1 MSKLI
6 KGCEIIDSNWT
17 LIEQGS
23 ELPLQAIAAGDL
35 VILPAHLW
43 LTNQDILRDKANVG
57 LWLDSHEEPATAFAS
72 ATVNSSNQDEGE
84 PASVPDSALLDCNT
98 LPLIAIN
105 FPVFSDGRGY
115 SYARQLRECYGYTG
129 ELRAIGDV
137 LQDQLFF
144 YQRCGFKSFAIRS
157 DRNVDEALN
166 GLNDFSIT
174 YQSAIDVKRPESRR
188 S

>member
-6 KGCEIIDSNWT
+6 KGCEIIDNKWT
-17 LIEQGS
+17 LIEQDS
-23 ELPLQAIAAGDL
+23 ELPVQASAAGEL
-35 VILPAHLW
+35 VILPARLW
-43 LTNQDILRDKANVG
+43 LTNQETLRDKANVG

-72 ATVNSSNQDEGE
+72 AAVNPSTSDESE
-84 PASVPDSALLDCNT
+84 QASVPNSALIDCNT

-115 SYARQLRECYGYTG
+115 SYARQLREYYGYTG

-144 YQRCGFKSFAIRS
+144 YQRCGFNSFAIRS
-157 DRNVDEALN
+157 DRNVDDALN

-174 YQSAIDVKRPESRR
+174 YQSAIDVKRPESR
-188 S
+188 SS

>member
-57 LWLDSHEEPATAFAS
+57 
-72 ATVNSSNQDEGE
+72 
-84 PASVPDSALLDCNT
+84 T
-98 LPLIAIN
+98 L
-105 FPVFSDGRGY
+105 
-115 SYARQLRECYGYTG
+115 AR
-129 ELRAIGDV
+129 
-137 LQDQLFF
+137 
-144 YQRCGFKSFAIRS
+144 
-157 DRNVDEALN
+157 
-166 GLNDFSIT
+166 
-174 YQSAIDVKRPESRR
+174 
-188 S
+188 